1 MASIRKEMLIDAQP
15 EYVWAAIRDFGAV
28 QRLVPGFLTDCVME
42 GDTRIVTFFNGRVAR
57 ERLVDIDD
65 NMRRLVYAEPEGR
78 FVTRSASLEVFAD
91 GGGGSRVVWIN
102 DLLPNEFAEMIRSNM
117 DRAAI
122 VLKETLERGAASNS
136 GSSPHTGN

>member
-1 MASIRKEMLIDAQP
+1 
-15 EYVWAAIRDFGAV
+15 
-28 QRLVPGFLTDCVME
+28 
-42 GDTRIVTFFNGRVAR
+42 VAR
-57 ERLVDIDD
+57 ERFVDIDD